1 MDALTDTLESDPT
14 AAAAAEMCDVGQQQ
28 ESLLER
34 YADEPEVL
42 AKFAGERADFIIATL
57 QNFASGGEESFRV
70 ERRSAGYS
78 HSSKKS
84 G

>member
-1 MDALTDTLESDPT
+1 MDALSESDTT
-14 AAAAAEMCDVGQQQ
+14 AVAEMCDLGQQQ
-28 ESLLER
+28 DSLLQR

-42 AKFAGERADFIIATL
+42 AKFAGERADFIMAAL
-57 QNFASGGEESFRV
+57 QNFATGREDNFRV